1 MRDHQS
7 DYYQKFESNKADWS
21 VESWLKI
28 HPWMGSL
35 GLTAHALESHPC
47 ADDIVTLLRIRQ
59 NLWHQMTHKEQ
70 ACWGGYWGIVFAR
83 HFPLNKKFW
92 NKFTRITQA
101 IDTRQQHITQAR
113 QQIRNLKNKDHNSE
127 AKGSDLSRGTYTNG
141 NNRGAVKKL
150 VA

>member
-1 MRDHQS
+1 
-7 DYYQKFESNKADWS
+7 
-21 VESWLKI
+21 
-28 HPWMGSL
+28 MGSL
-35 GLTAHALESHPC
+35 GLTAKTFESHPC
-47 ADDIVTLLRIRQ
+47 ADDIVTLLQIRQ

-70 ACWGGYWGIVFAR
+70 ACWGGYWGIVFNK

-92 NKFTRITQA
+92 NKFTRITQS
-101 IDTRQQHITQAR
+101 IDARQQHITQAR